1 MAASAG
7 ISLKDYQDGIR
18 ERVQECY
25 DLAKRIRA
33 LGKDVTDEVEIPLAS
48 DMAERIEELLKI
60 KGVAD
65 DIRAAAKEMS
75 REEMSI
81 FISRKV
87 CKIYEKEG
95 KVTALDKSVRTGLAI
110 LTEGILV
117 APLEGIAEITVDS
130 NPDGTSY
137 ASIFYS
143 GPIRGA
149 GGTAQA
155 MSVLIA
161 DIVRRDLGIGSYVPS
176 EEEIER
182 YVEEV
187 QSYNRLKH
195 LQYLPSPEEIR
206 TVISNSPICIDGEG
220 SEEEEVSGHR
230 DMNRVRTNRIRGGMC
245 LVLCEGLIQKSKK
258 ILKYTGKLG
267 LSEWE
272 FLSKIG
278 KESGDKEMSKKQSS
292 EKFLKD
298 IIAGRPV
305 FSHPGTPGGFRL
317 RYGRSRLSG
326 LAAASIH
333 PATMRILGNFIASGS
348 QIKVELPG
356 KAAAITPCDTI
367 DGPTVLTKG
376 GDLVKIRTV
385 EDAIAVDNNIQAIT
399 DVGEIL
405 IAYGDFLENN
415 RQLEPS
421 PFVREWWLK
430 YTDSIP
436 DLQKYHNEKPDQ
448 FTAIDISRKYEVPLY
463 PEFDYLWHDITA
475 EDLRYLINVVG
486 KGSFTDNSLVLQF
499 SEQLVKILISL
510 NLEFRR
516 KDSAIILSEYYPLV
530 VSCGYDLTGGSL
542 VQVREPPG
550 NGTVVEM
557 VSHLSGL
564 DIRPRSPTRVG
575 ARLGRPEKAGE
586 RQMKPKVHVLFPLE
600 NNGQNRR
607 SIIAATNNAS
617 NGYEA
622 EIFSRRCLT
631 CNNETPLP
639 VCEQCGSHTIP
650 VGTKKMKI
658 NIQKIMESAM
668 LQMNTDPSAIK
679 DIKGVKKLMSA
690 KKVCEPL
697 EKGILR
703 YLNAI
708 TINKDGTCRY
718 DMSDIP
724 ITHFRRSEI
733 SVSSSK
739 LKSLGYED
747 SDLNEIFPQDI
758 IIPDNAAAYLLRV
771 AKYVD
776 DLLVNYYRT
785 EPFYMCR
792 TKEDLIGQLV
802 IGLAPHTSGGIA
814 GRIVGFTSASGCYAH
829 PFFHAAKRRNCDG
842 DEDSIMLLMDGLINF
857 SREYLPSTRGGLMDA
872 PLVLTVR
879 LNPDEVDKE
888 AMNLDT
894 LASYPL
900 EFYEATERHDV
911 PSKIEKI
918 MKPMK
923 VMMEE
928 TGTYRNCSFNFDTAS
943 FNDGTLVSAYKTI
956 GSMEDKIEKQLD
968 LARVIRAVDADDVA
982 ARVLTAHFLPD
993 IFGNFRGFFTQE
1005 FRCTKCNAKYRR
1017 VPLSGR
1023 CLKCKNN
1030 TIILTI
1036 HKGNIVKYL
1045 DETIK
1050 ISKNFRLPDYLNM
1063 RIINMVDTIEST
1075 FEKEENV
1082 VRGLEKFEEEVEE
1095 E

>member
-65 DIRAAAKEMS
+65 DIRAAAKEMT

-267 LSEWE
+267 LNEWE

-385 EDAIAVDNNIQAIT
+385 EEAIAVDNNIQAIT

-448 FTAIDISRKYEVPLY
+448 FTAIDISRKYKVPLY

-486 KGSFTDNSLVLQF
+486 KGSFTDNSLVLPF

-530 VSCGYDLTGGSL
+530 VSCGYDLSGGSL

-550 NGTVVEM
+550 DGTVVEM

-617 NGYEA
+617 LGYEA

-900 EFYEATERHDV
+900 EFYEATERHDA

-1017 VPLSGR
+1017 VPLSGK